1 LGITTEVVTTNL
13 REIGSL
19 LLRNENLG
27 YTGEETMGWYGGG
40 EL

>member
-1 LGITTEVVTTNL
+1 LNLG
-13 REIGSL
+13 EIGRL

-27 YTGEETMGWYGGG
+27 YTGGENVGWYGGG